1 MSATAR
7 KPLTSAMATTKNM
20 TMTNSPRIIGSLG
33 HSRSRLHSGK
43 SRKLCLRTSEHR
55 NNISDQNQNVSPRR
69 VR

>member
-7 KPLTSAMATTKNM
+7 KPLTSTMATTKNM

-43 SRKLCLRTSEHR
+43 SGKLCLRTSEHR
-55 NNISDQNQNVSPRR
+55 NKIPDQNKNVG
-69 VR
+69 